1 MDELELRIAAL
12 ETAFTWAFGLT
23 DEGPAI
29 AATVKD
35 RVAMLETSL
44 KEDMGRLGGAADAA
58 TDGAKDLRRQANDA
72 SWDDRAVML
81 AAAQL
86 LEDAARRWA
95 APWEGV

>member
-12 ETAFTWAFGLT
+12 ETAFIWAFGLT

-44 KEDMGRLGGAADAA
+44 KEDMGRLGGAVAA
-58 TDGAKDLRRQANDA
+58 AQDGAKDLRRQADDA

-81 AAAQL
+81 AAANL

-95 APWEGV
+95 PPMA